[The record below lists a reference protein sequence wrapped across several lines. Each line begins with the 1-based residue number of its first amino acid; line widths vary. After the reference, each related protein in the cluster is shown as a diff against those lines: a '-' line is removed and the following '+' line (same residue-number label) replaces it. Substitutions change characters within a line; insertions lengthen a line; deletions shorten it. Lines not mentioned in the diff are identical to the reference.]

1 MDLGD
6 DWTEDDGAVLEL
18 GEIND
23 TFRVRVNGEFLP
35 PCDPLD
41 AVVDLGRRLF
51 QPGGNV
57 IEVDVASTLI
67 NRLRVVTPEVYGAAA
82 RQSYGLAGPVR
93 LVPFVQK
100 VVPA

>member
-1 MDLGD
+1 M
-6 DWTEDDGAVLEL
+6 DWTEVDGAVLEL
-18 GEIND
+18 GEVND
-23 TFRVRVNGEFLP
+23 TFRVRVNGELLP

-41 AVVDLGRRLF
+41 ATVDVGRRLR
-51 QPGGNV
+51 PGGNM
-57 IEVDVASTLI
+57 IEVEVASTLL

-93 LVPFVQK
+93 LVPYVQK